1 MTAIIRTCL
10 GKKGKIAVPLI
21 TWCWIILNQKIK
33 VHSLGNSYSQVTL
46 ARIFRNFNF
55 SLFWNTLKGKLVD
68 FAKIYS

>member
-10 GKKGKIAVPLI
+10 GKKGKIAVPRI

-46 ARIFRNFNF
+46 AGFFEISIFHFF
-55 SLFWNTLKGKLVD
+55 VTL
-68 FAKIYS
+68 